1 MANSNCGWEY
11 VDNGSTVRGGQGGTA
26 NTGYSYNVNWC
37 GNRLPCG
44 WCKELGRMCPLSGT
58 TYPTYKTDVTCYKS
72 SETDVTC
79 YETNGTEESK
89 T

>member
-1 MANSNCGWEY
+1 MAYGGSGGSGCKEASN
-11 VDNGSTVRGGQGGTA
+11 TA
-26 NTGYSYNVNWC
+26 NTQTGYSFSYNWC

-44 WCKELGRMCPLSGT
+44 WCKELGRMCPLSET

-72 SETDVTC
+72 RETDVTC